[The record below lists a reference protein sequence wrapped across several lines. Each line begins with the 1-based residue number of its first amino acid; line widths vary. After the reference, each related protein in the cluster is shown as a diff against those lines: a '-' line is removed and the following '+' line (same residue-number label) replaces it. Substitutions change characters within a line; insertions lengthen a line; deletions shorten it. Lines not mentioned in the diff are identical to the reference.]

1 MAICPSASG
10 IRPLS
15 ICVEMLRSSGRGV
28 ADSVRGGESS
38 GKGKA
43 SESPSENSG
52 KGKASERSGR
62 FGKRNDT
69 RGDNSQA
76 VMIKAALPK
85 FLHPAGTVD
94 ESNLVIDDG
103 EEWMRFVVDSD
114 GCPSDDDDSGPI
126 PDLVTASGSDSSD
139 AGIGHDTGVRRLHL
153 RGGGPPLAA
162 GPDDNNHLVDA
173 EFDVEAWQL
182 NGGV

>member
-1 MAICPSASG
+1 MGEKAAVKAKPAKAPAKTAVKA
-10 IRPLS
+10 RPAKEAGDLAK
-15 ICVEMLRSSGRGV
+15 GTTQGV
-28 ADSVRGGESS
+28 TTARL
-38 GKGKA
+38 
-43 SESPSENSG
+43 
-52 KGKASERSGR
+52 
-62 FGKRNDT
+62 
-69 RGDNSQA
+69 
-76 VMIKAALPK
+76 MIKAALPK
-85 FLHPAGTVD
+85 SLHPAGTVD

-126 PDLVTASGSDSSD
+126 PDLVSASGSDSSD

-162 GPDDNNHLVDA
+162 GPDDTNHLVDA